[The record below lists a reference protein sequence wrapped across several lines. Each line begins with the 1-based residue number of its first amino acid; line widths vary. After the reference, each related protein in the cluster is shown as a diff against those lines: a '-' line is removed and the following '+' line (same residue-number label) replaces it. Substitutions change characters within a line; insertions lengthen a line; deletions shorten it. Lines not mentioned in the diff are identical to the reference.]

1 MVRSPGSILWNAFH
15 HALIIVPIIAAGM
28 GFVVGII
35 SSDHSTGHPVVEAF
49 FSLVI
54 ILVNWLLRSS
64 EGFWAARR
72 LVSTSKKIEEGLCFV
87 VRDNER
93 EEVEVIDLV
102 VGDIVEVHQGE
113 LVPADGW
120 LVDGSGVV
128 T

>member
-1 MVRSPGSILWNAFH
+1 M
-15 HALIIVPIIAAGM
+15 
-28 GFVVGII
+28 
-35 SSDHSTGHPVVEAF
+35 
-49 FSLVI
+49 I